1 VSAARSLALIDDA
14 LLHLEVLHDHV
25 TELGMHQP
33 AGFDATCLRLSAA
46 IDCVTRLPRGL
57 QDAVCGEERSSI
69 RAMRN
74 RIAHGYFSV
83 DRDAVR
89 DTVTHDLA
97 PFEARLRELRGVLGG
112 AS

>member
-1 VSAARSLALIDDA
+1 
-14 LLHLEVLHDHV
+14 
-25 TELGMHQP
+25 M
-33 AGFDATCLRLSAA
+33 C
-46 IDCVTRLPRGL
+46 
-57 QDAVCGEERSSI
+57 SI

-74 RIAHGYFSV
+74 RIAHGCFSV

-97 PFEARLRELRGVLGG
+97 PFEARLRELRGVLVA

>member
-1 VSAARSLALIDDA
+1 MSAARSLALVDEA

-25 TELGMHQP
+25 AELGMDQP
-33 AGFDATCLRLSAA
+33 TGFDATCLRLSVA
-46 IDCVTRLPRGL
+46 IDCVSRLPRDL

-97 PFEARLRELRGVLGG
+97 PFEARLRELRRSLEA